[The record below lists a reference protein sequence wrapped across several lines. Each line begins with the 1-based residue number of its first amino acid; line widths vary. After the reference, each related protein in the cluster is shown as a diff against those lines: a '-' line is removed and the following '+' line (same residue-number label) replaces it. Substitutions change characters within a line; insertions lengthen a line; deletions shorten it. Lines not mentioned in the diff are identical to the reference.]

1 MKNRYKLSGELRRDT
16 LLVTQANADTEA
28 ARLLAL
34 YKERRDTFKV
44 RARLSADEV
53 ENIDL
58 GQVVRLTWP
67 RYGLDGGRLFVVTG
81 LRQDF
86 ERDAVE
92 VTLWG

>member
-1 MKNRYKLSGELRRDT
+1 M
-16 LLVTQANADTEA
+16 TQANADAEA

-34 YKERRDTFKV
+34 YKVRRDTFKV
-44 RARLSADEV
+44 RARLSAEEV
-53 ENIDL
+53 EEIDL
-58 GQVVRLTWP
+58 GQVVRLTWH
-67 RYGLDGGRLFVVTG
+67 RYGLAAGRLFVVTG